1 MRQAPPFPGPNGIL
15 PQYQSPS
22 PSRPPIAGS
31 ETMAFGLELGF
42 IFFSLILFTLRSRPG
57 WQTLIGNLSINFVA
71 LIIEAMPF
79 MIIGSMVGGIIEV
92 FVPQDRIGRLLS
104 GRRTMAVFLA
114 GGLGLLAPVCE
125 CAIVP
130 VVRRLLRKKVP
141 LGGAIAF
148 LLAGPIV
155 NGIVAWSTAVAY
167 RFDWTVVFTRLA
179 CGYTIAV
186 GVALLMDR
194 FFSVAEA
201 TKPSFWT
208 DHHHACACCGHDHQQ
223 MQRPVRNRFG
233 DAVSHACED
242 FFEVGRYLVIG
253 AFIAALMRSTLGMD
267 TFGTLMMSSPWL
279 AILLMMALALLLN
292 LCSEADAFIAASFRT
307 VLPASSQMAFM
318 VLGPMLDIK
327 LILMYLTFLRKRAI
341 IALTLLT
348 LSLVLAAMFALEY
361 LAGGR

>member
-1 MRQAPPFPGPNGIL
+1 MMGKTIFSSDGNGALPSYQPPPV
-15 PQYQSPS
+15 PQ
-22 PSRPPIAGS
+22 PPLSG
-31 ETMAFGLELGF
+31 TQNLAFGLELGF
-42 IFFSLILFTLRSRPG
+42 IFFALILFVLRGQPG
-57 WQTLIGNLSINFVA
+57 WKPVIGNISINFVA

-79 MIIGSMVGGIIEV
+79 MIIGSMAGGLIEV
-92 FVPQDRIGRLLS
+92 FLPQEKIGQYLT

-130 VVRRLLRKKVP
+130 VVRRLLRKGVP

-155 NGIVAWSTAVAY
+155 NVIVAWSTAVAY

-179 CGYTIAV
+179 CGYGIAV
-186 GVALLMDR
+186 VVALLMER
-194 FFSVAEA
+194 FFSVEEA
-201 TKPSFWT
+201 TRPSFMT
-208 DHHHACACCGHDHQQ
+208 DHQQACGCCGHDHHAD
-223 MQRPVRNRFG
+223 RPLRSRMG
-233 DAVSHACED
+233 DAISHACED

-253 AFIAALMRSTLGMD
+253 AFIAALMRSLVGMD
-267 TFGTLMMSSPWL
+267 TFGALMNSPWL
-279 AILLMMALALLLN
+279 AILLMMALAVLLN

-341 IALTLLT
+341 LALILLT
-348 LSLVLAAMFALEY
+348 FSSVLLTMLALEF
-361 LAGGR
+361 LTGGR